1 MPPALPSRVALV
13 LLGTVA
19 LPHDAD
25 ARVLAWRCDVTND
38 AGGRTT
44 HTNVRLEPER
54 LAVSDNNMLYVDGSG
69 SVASDLV
76 EYVKLEAGLAT
87 WGVQRR
93 DGTRVATNV
102 TLDLQTGA
110 YAAYGW
116 VHGRIAHGT
125 CRNLSDPNL

>member
-1 MPPALPSRVALV
+1 MPPTLPSSVALV
-13 LLGTVA
+13 LLGAVA

-25 ARVLAWRCDVTND
+25 ARVLAWRCDVTTD
-38 AGGRTT
+38 AGGMTT
-44 HTNVRLEPER
+44 HTRVRLEPER
-54 LAVSDNNMLYVDGSG
+54 LAVSDNNMLYLDGSG
-69 SVASDLV
+69 AVASDLV

-102 TLDLQTGA
+102 TLDLRTGA
-110 YAAYGW
+110 YASYGW
-116 VHGRIAHGT
+116 VSGRIAHGT